1 MQVKTEGFNAMQNID
16 IMQFQNVI
24 NSFAK
29 ENKIS
34 RAKLE
39 AFTAAIVA
47 SIPKQ
52 ASKESTGK
60 KGRPM
65 LDKTSALQQSI
76 LDTVNNGLHGK
87 RDAVLVRKVV
97 SVDYPELDKV
107 TFNNALQAL
116 IRHGKIF
123 HAGKAKTG
131 SRGRQPFILSTVKP
145 E

>member
-1 MQVKTEGFNAMQNID
+1 MENIT
-16 IMQFQNVI
+16 MFQNVI
-24 NSFAK
+24 SEFAK
-29 ENKIS
+29 ANKVS
-34 RAKLE
+34 RAKVE
-39 AFTAAIVA
+39 AYTAAIVD

-65 LDKTSALQQSI
+65 LDKTSALQHAIIQ
-76 LDTVNNGLHGK
+76 TVNNGLHGK

-97 SVDYPELDKV
+97 NVDYPDMDKV
-107 TFNNALQAL
+107 QFNNALQAL
-116 IRHGKIF
+116 VKQGKIF

-131 SRGRQPFILSTVKP
+131 SRGRQPFILTTIKP